1 VRVLLIVNATASSVT
16 ARRRVV
22 IERALRAGHD
32 LVVEQTQRRGHAAEL
47 AHAATTDGTE
57 LVVVLAGDGTLNE
70 AADGL
75 RGSHVALAMLPGGS
89 TNVYARTLGVADDVI
104 EATGQL
110 LDAMDERSF
119 VRIPVGLANGR
130 IFLFHAGFGLDA
142 AVIRQVER
150 RAALK
155 RYVAHPL
162 FLASA
167 FDTWLRRAETRRIQ
181 MDVVFPDGVRF
192 EGVQFVIASK
202 TSPWTYL
209 GHRPVVVAP
218 HAGIESD
225 LAITTLRGLSVNF
238 LLRQGIR
245 ALRGGKR
252 FAASKRVDYRP
263 NVTSCRIESS
273 QPFPWQVDGDYLG
286 ERTEVDIELVPDALT
301 IVVPLTAEAPTR
313 RRRARR

>member
-1 VRVLLIVNATASSVT
+1 MRILLIVNATASSVT

-32 LVVEQTQRRGHAAEL
+32 LRVEPTQRRGHAAEL
-47 AHAATTDGTE
+47 ARGATLDDTE

-75 RGSHVALAMLPGGS
+75 RGSHVALATLPGGS

-110 LDAMDERSF
+110 LDAIDERSF
-119 VRIPVGLANGR
+119 VRVPVGLANGR

-181 MDVVFPDGVRF
+181 IDVVFPDGVRF
-192 EGVQFVIASK
+192 EDAQFVVASK

-218 HAGIESD
+218 EASIESS
-225 LAITTLRGLSVNF
+225 LSITTLRGLTVNF
-238 LLRQGIR
+238 LLRQGLR
-245 ALRGGKR
+245 ALRGGTR
-252 FAASKRVDYRP
+252 FNRSRRVDHRA
-263 NVTSCRIESS
+263 NVSSCRIEAT

-286 ERTEVDIELVPDALT
+286 ERTSVDLKLVPDALT
-301 IVVPLTAEAPTR
+301 VVVPVTAEVPTR
-313 RRRARR
+313 RRRVRR